1 MNKTPQNPANRGWAL
16 IVYQRISN
24 EMPRGGPN
32 RGQGRKPGSVNVL
45 TGQTREI
52 VKRAAEQGLLP
63 LEVMLDNMRFYHS
76 EATRLV
82 ARLIAGEMPEHL
94 AKADEAKPDAPKD
107 DQPHA
112 NVIEAIGEVLR
123 LRKLAGE
130 EAARAAPYVHPR
142 MGYAS
147 DERSTDD
154 EIIPLAERLAYYQR
168 RDDLK
173 STGDKVVELKPQG
186 DQWADPS
193 GSGPIPPPL
202 N

>member
-63 LEVMLDNMRFYHS
+63 LEVMLDNMRFLPA
-76 EATRLV
+76 EGTELGARVV
-82 ARLIAGEMPEHL
+82 ARGNPGPL

-123 LRKLAGE
+123 LGKLGGV
-130 EAARAAPYVHPR
+130 EAARVAVSVHQI
-142 MGYAS
+142 G
-147 DERSTDD
+147 
-154 EIIPLAERLAYYQR
+154 
-168 RDDLK
+168 
-173 STGDKVVELKPQG
+173 
-186 DQWADPS
+186 
-193 GSGPIPPPL
+193 
-202 N
+202 

>member
-1 MNKTPQNPANRGWAL
+1 
-16 IVYQRISN
+16 
-24 EMPRGGPN
+24 MPRGGYRP
-32 RGQGRKPGSVNVL
+32 GAGRPPGASAA
-45 TGQTREI
+45 
-52 VKRAAEQGLLP
+52 KSRAIAERAIAEGITP

-76 EATRLV
+76 EAIRLV
-82 ARLIAGEMPEHL
+82 ARLIAGGMPEHL
-94 AKADEAKPDAPKD
+94 AEADEAKPDAPKD

-173 STGDKVVELKPQG
+173 AAGDKVVELKPQG
-186 DQWADPS
+186 GQGACPS
-193 GSGPIPPPL
+193 GSEPIPPPI